1 MSTER
6 LTGHEK
12 GEDEREEDEV
22 MEMDE
27 DDVMVADD
35 QEVSLDPGAKALHLR
50 LALPRGYKWTEG
62 ASHHVTVASQN
73 DDVVHVPPF
82 KVPDLTMDWMVPIE
96 VRSEGRTIIT
106 VTGAVFYCPVTDEN
120 ICMFGP
126 LDLSIPVVVEPG
138 GMDVLEV
145 SYAVTPE

>member
-1 MSTER
+1 MNAER
-6 LTGHEK
+6 ITSR
-12 GEDEREEDEV
+12 EDEADASEEDWV
-22 MEMDE
+22 MEMDD
-27 DDVMVADD
+27 DDVIVADD

-50 LALPRGYKWTEG
+50 LLLPRGYKWTEG
-62 ASHHVTVASQN
+62 ASHHVAVESHN

-96 VRSEGRTIIT
+96 VRSEGRAIIT
-106 VTGAVFYCPVTDEN
+106 VSGAVFYCPVADEN

-145 SYAVTPE
+145 SYTVSPE

>member
-1 MSTER
+1 VVP
-6 LTGHEK
+6 K
-12 GEDEREEDEV
+12 DEDEG

-27 DDVMVADD
+27 DDVMIADD
-35 QEVSLDPGAKALHLR
+35 QEVSLDPGAKTLHLR
-50 LALPRGYKWTEG
+50 LGLPRGYKWTEG
-62 ASHHVTVASQN
+62 ASHHVAVESKN

-96 VRSEGRTIIT
+96 VRSEGRTVIK

-126 LDLSIPVVVEPG
+126 LDLSIPVLVEPG

-145 SYAVTPE
+145 AYAVSPE